1 MNRDEPPGAS
11 SSADA
16 HHPPG
21 TVAHR
26 FASRYVRLL
35 GREIH
40 YVDWGEPA
48 APAVIAWHGLARTGR
63 DMDELAHFLSTRH
76 GFRVVCPDTIGRGL
90 SQWSPAPDDE
100 YALDFYARL
109 AVALMDA
116 LALPAVR
123 WVGTSM
129 GGAVG
134 IALAGG
140 PHGGRITRLVV
151 NDSGPELAAAAV
163 ARIRAY
169 AGQPPAFATVRE
181 LESFYRT
188 VYAPFG
194 FLSDREWTKLAETS
208 MRRLPDGR
216 VTPHYD
222 PAIVRQFERR
232 PDDYLL
238 WAAWDRI
245 ACPVLCL
252 RGEKSD
258 LLLPKVCEAMRER
271 GPCAEVLEVA
281 GCGHAPA
288 LNVPGQLEPVAAFLA
303 R

>member
-1 MNRDEPPGAS
+1 MNRPD
-11 SSADA
+11 
-16 HHPPG
+16 

-26 FASRYVRLL
+26 FASHYLRLL

-40 YVDWGEPA
+40 YTDWG
-48 APAVIAWHGLARTGR
+48 APDAPVVIAWHGLARTGR
-63 DMDELAHFLSTRH
+63 DMDEIAHALSTRH
-76 GFRVVCPDTIGRGL
+76 GFRVICPDTIGRGL
-90 SQWSPAPDDE
+90 SQWSPVPDQE
-100 YALDFYARL
+100 YTLDFYARL
-109 AVALMDA
+109 GVALMDA
-116 LALPAVR
+116 LALPTVR

-134 IALAGG
+134 IAVAGG
-140 PHGGRITRLVV
+140 TQGDRITRLVL

-169 AGQPPAFATVRE
+169 AGQPPAFATLGE
-181 LESFYRT
+181 LEAFYRS

-194 FLSDREWTKLAETS
+194 YLSDREWTKLAETS

-222 PAIVRQFERR
+222 PAIVRQFERQ

-238 WAAWDRI
+238 WSAWDRI

-252 RGEKSD
+252 RGATSD
-258 LLLPKVCEAMRER
+258 LLLPPVCDAMRDR
-271 GPCAEVLEVA
+271 GPRAEVLEVA

-288 LNVPGQLEPVAAFLA
+288 LNVPEQLDPVAAFLS